1 MKSNDLVYPVCSRK
15 VASFKVIHMFFV
27 QLYPFAVPTVLKE
40 LSQEGQSTEANT
52 GLLMTQ
58 SKIEGK

>member
-1 MKSNDLVYPVCSRK
+1 MKSNDLVYPVYSRK

-27 QLYPFAVPTVLKE
+27 QVVSLCCSYCVKRAVI
-40 LSQEGQSTEANT
+40 GQSTEANT

-58 SKIEGK
+58 SKIEDK